1 MSSAALIDGKEKAR
15 QLTLAIKNSTAEL
28 MENGIIP
35 GLAVIIIGEDP
46 ASQVYVRNKKR
57 TAEECGFYSVQHTLD
72 KSISEKAINK
82 HDLFGTRIKNWFEM
96 LTTNVT
102 YQGKFNQQILENLLI
117 AYDKRDIIQNVRII

>member
-35 GLAVIIIGEDP
+35 GLAVVIIGEDP

-57 TAEECGFYSVQHTLD
+57 AAEECGFHY
-72 KSISEKAINK
+72 
-82 HDLFGTRIKNWFEM
+82 
-96 LTTNVT
+96 
-102 YQGKFNQQILENLLI
+102 LI
-117 AYDKRDIIQNVRII
+117 